1 MRRRTLLACVGSLVM
16 LVALALGPVQPAR
29 AGDLVVTAAVWL
41 HPDHTGGRPQTV
53 FPTADAH
60 GDVSSTGNS
69 MVDVNNANRQ
79 STQTHGRDNCRMG
92 DAPVLDHV
100 RGCGAVRSKTPI
112 TRPASPMTLF
122 RTQCQCRGG
131 SLSRHAG
138 ASAEPRRLQFP
149 LLGRTCVL
157 PEGGA
162 CV

>member
-79 STQTHGRDNCRMG
+79 STQTGEWPPGGEPTLAVASAGFSTWHMIWHTAETIAGWVMRLFWIMSVVVGLFDRRRRSRD
-92 DAPVLDHV
+92 
-100 RGCGAVRSKTPI
+100 
-112 TRPASPMTLF
+112 RPA
-122 RTQCQCRGG
+122 Q
-131 SLSRHAG
+131 
-138 ASAEPRRLQFP
+138 
-149 LLGRTCVL
+149 
-157 PEGGA
+157 
-162 CV
+162 